1 MAGLVIGN
9 RKMLHKKSIVTF
21 FDGFAWLFQLIMFLA
36 LGLLVNPKELLPVA
50 GIGLLVGG
58 AMILLTRPL
67 SVWLCLLPFRKMSG
81 KAKIYVSWVGLR
93 GAVPII
99 FATYP
104 LLAGI
109 DHAHLIFNIVFFITI
124 LSLLIQGT
132 TVNYSALLLGLGK
145 VVTKKKKEF
154 GIELPDE
161 IKSTMLELDVTPAML
176 TGGDRLMEIDLPDN
190 TLVVMVKR
198 QGRFFVPSGNTHLTA
213 GDKLLLISDSADDL
227 KALRQKQIA
236 G

>member
-1 MAGLVIGN
+1 MAYMLTILLIQIIQSGDMSFSQAALMLLQQFAVGAVAGYLLGRLALHVINRLNIDNEALYPILLVACVFFIFAFTDLCKGNGYLAVYLAGLVIGN

-93 GAVPII
+93 GAVRSSSP
-99 FATYP
+99 TYP

-109 DHAHLIFNIVFFITI
+109 DMRT
-124 LSLLIQGT
+124 
-132 TVNYSALLLGLGK
+132 
-145 VVTKKKKEF
+145 
-154 GIELPDE
+154 
-161 IKSTMLELDVTPAML
+161 
-176 TGGDRLMEIDLPDN
+176 
-190 TLVVMVKR
+190 
-198 QGRFFVPSGNTHLTA
+198 
-213 GDKLLLISDSADDL
+213 
-227 KALRQKQIA
+227 
-236 G
+236 

>member
-1 MAGLVIGN
+1 MTLK
-9 RKMLHKKSIVTF
+9 RKTF
-21 FDGFAWLFQLIMFLA
+21 RRAAALILA
-36 LGLLVNPKELLPVA
+36 
-50 GIGLLVGG
+50 
-58 AMILLTRPL
+58 
-67 SVWLCLLPFRKMSG
+67 
-81 KAKIYVSWVGLR
+81 
-93 GAVPII
+93 
-99 FATYP
+99 
-104 LLAGI
+104 
-109 DHAHLIFNIVFFITI
+109 
-124 LSLLIQGT
+124 
-132 TVNYSALLLGLGK
+132 ALLLGLGK

>member
-1 MAGLVIGN
+1 MPAALTFSVIHLPSSSLQKRLVF
-9 RKMLHKKSIVTF
+9 R
-21 FDGFAWLFQLIMFLA
+21 
-36 LGLLVNPKELLPVA
+36 LGLKR
-50 GIGLLVGG
+50 LLVFLFEWET
-58 AMILLTRPL
+58 LL
-67 SVWLCLLPFRKMSG
+67 
-81 KAKIYVSWVGLR
+81 
-93 GAVPII
+93 PII